1 MAIGESRIWEGLDS
15 EGCFKGRVTEMLEN
29 AKRKCNYKNFEKF
42 FTNGKIWVIRKQDLS
57 DMNPDEFGREL
68 KALNPPPLHWCS

>member
-42 FTNGKIWVIRKQDLS
+42 F
-57 DMNPDEFGREL
+57 EL
-68 KALNPPPLHWCS
+68 FNKWKNMG